1 MKRTILFLLAA
12 TALFTACES
21 NKLDDELFVKY
32 VLINQNGFR
41 EYDLNYINASVRD
54 TIITV
59 AVNGSSTLD
68 RDIKVDLAINPDTLE
83 GYNWEKYRND
93 RSLYHE
99 LLPEDCYSF
108 SGENIVIEAGTEY
121 TDIPIRFNLDKID
134 KEKSYV
140 LPISIVS
147 VSEYAIAKPAY
158 STVLMH
164 IVLSNAYSG
173 NYSLSGTVR
182 EVATGDFIDVRMS
195 RTLRIVDPKTVSL
208 YAGNTSERVANR
220 EKYRISMTV
229 NADSTLTFTASDP
242 EIIELKSDAPDLDPK
257 NPRNKISV
265 ERTIDVQNSHKSY
278 VVTTFYMYY
287 NYIDKSD
294 PTDPIEMR
302 WEGSCSRT
310 KIHFSK

>member
-1 MKRTILFLLAA
+1 MKRTTLFLLAA
-12 TALFTACES
+12 IAFFTACES
-21 NKLDDELFVKY
+21 NKLDDELFVKH

-41 EYDLNYINASVRD
+41 EYDLNYLDASVRD

-68 RDIKVDLAINPDTLE
+68 RDIEVDLAINPDTLE

-108 SGENIVIEAGTEY
+108 VGENIVIKAGTEY
-121 TDIPIRFNLDKID
+121 TDIPIRFNLDKIN
-134 KEKSYV
+134 KEKNYV

-147 VSEYAIAKPAY
+147 TSEYSVATPNY

-173 NYSLSGTVR
+173 TYSLSGTVK
-182 EVATGDFIDVRMS
+182 EIATGDFIDVRMS

-208 YAGNTSERVANR
+208 YAGNTSERVTNR
-220 EKYRISMTV
+220 EKYRINMTV
-229 NADSTLTFTASDP
+229 NADSTLSFTAVNPS
-242 EIIELKSDAPDLDPK
+242 IIELRSDAPNLDPK
-257 NPRNKISV
+257 NPRNKILV

-294 PTDPIEMR
+294 PTDPIEIR

-310 KIHFSK
+310 KILLSK